1 MKNLTDTQVA
11 NLKIRLHK
19 KTGEPVR
26 YFYADPQCRGHYVR
40 VGASGSKSFVATARD
55 PHRGQIWHTIGDTT
69 QHKIEDSRD
78 EARKAIKRIKASLPP
93 AEALPPKPLSF
104 ENVARDWLEQEAVKF
119 RTLKDVTRC
128 LEKYV
133 FPHWSELHFES
144 IKRTTIK
151 ALLDGIAKKHGK
163 RQADLVLANIALIAH
178 WYATW
183 HDDYVSPVIKGMRK
197 GKRVARDRRL
207 EDDEIRKVWK
217 LAGDEGSFGNFVRM
231 LLLTAQRRG
240 AVLQMRWDDI
250 SRAGVWTIP
259 KEDRAK
265 GNLGAVKL
273 PAPALAIIEAQP
285 RIANNAYVFA
295 SDRTDGPLA
304 GLGKS
309 KNRFAARCKL
319 ASRWTLHDLRRTARS
334 LLSRCDVRIDI
345 AERVLGHARPTIEA
359 TYDKHSY
366 IDEKSDALAKLA
378 SLIGEIVD
386 DPQDKVVPIRPRRK
400 AGR

>member
-1 MKNLTDTQVA
+1 MKYLTDKQVA
-11 NLKIRLHK
+11 NLKPRAS
-19 KTGEPVR
+19 R
-26 YFYADPQCRGHYVR
+26 YFYADPECRGHFIR
-40 VGASGSKSFVATARD
+40 VGKSSKSFVCTARN
-55 PHRGQIWHTIGDTT
+55 PHTGQIWHTIGNTT
-69 QHKIEDSRD
+69 HHKIEDARD
-78 EARKAIKRIKASLPP
+78 EARAAIKRIKAGLSPVEP
-93 AEALPPKPLSF
+93 LPPKPLSF

-144 IKRTTIK
+144 IKRTDIK

-163 RQADLVLANIALIAH
+163 RQADLVLANIASIAH

-183 HDDYVSPVIKGMRK
+183 HDDYISPVIKGMRK
-197 GKRVARDRRL
+197 GKRVARERFL
-207 EDDEIRKVWK
+207 DDSEVRKVWK
-217 LAGDEGSFGNFVRM
+217 LAGDEGTFGAFVRM

-240 AVLQMRWDDI
+240 SVLAMRWDDI
-250 SRAGVWTIP
+250 DGSTWTIP

-273 PAPALAIIEAQP
+273 PAPALAIIETQP
-285 RIANNAYVFA
+285 RIANNEFVFA

-309 KNRFAARCKL
+309 KNRFAERCKL

-345 AERVLGHARPTIEA
+345 SERVMGHARPTIEA

-378 SLIGEIVD
+378 NLIAEIVGD
-386 DPQDKVVPIRPRRK
+386 APDKVFRLKTK
-400 AGR
+400 ARANA